1 MQTTQ
6 VIQKAKQSVQDDVLL
21 WNYEL
26 VDDLASL
33 LPADDLSNVNDQTKH
48 CLLSMNEWQL
58 NENLSSETM
67 TAFRETVFRAANF
80 LTHSW

>member
-1 MQTTQ
+1 MLTTQ

-48 CLLSMNEWQL
+48 CLLSMNE
-58 NENLSSETM
+58 NLSSETM